1 MCWISIFSSLTWCN
15 LFNVCTGFLKLG
27 TRSIFK
33 GRSSGLYTATEASET
48 VVQCWHAWHFH
59 WATVTSQPAS
69 QLSENKWEIQ
79 VLGYLNCFCANQ
91 KTLSRRRKKVSH
103 ATLLPLL
110 ETRSSNEVI
119 KRATLP
125 PELPIQSSR
134 PEVNIQLSYTFPRP
148 FALA

>member
-1 MCWISIFSSLTWCN
+1 MGDSGFGIFE
-15 LFNVCTGFLKLG
+15 LFLCKSKNVK
-27 TRSIFK
+27 S
-33 GRSSGLYTATEASET
+33 
-48 VVQCWHAWHFH
+48 
-59 WATVTSQPAS
+59 
-69 QLSENKWEIQ
+69 
-79 VLGYLNCFCANQ
+79 
-91 KTLSRRRKKVSH
+91 RRKKVSH